1 MPANWNS
8 INIIL
13 AFIRWKEYGNKSWNY
28 PDADFD
34 AYLITTWTESI
45 KKTLV
50 TKVSE
55 YKSGI
60 ETKYIEA
67 AVAAEIYRTILAGEF
82 REKSLKILI
91 CRPYLQASPIKQH
104 QIHIA
109 VNGNL

>member
-1 MPANWNS
+1 M
-8 INIIL
+8 
-13 AFIRWKEYGNKSWNY
+13 
-28 PDADFD
+28 
-34 AYLITTWTESI
+34 ITTWTESI

-82 REKSLKILI
+82 REK
-91 CRPYLQASPIKQH
+91 
-104 QIHIA
+104 
-109 VNGNL
+109 V